1 MVDFRCQ
8 QSEDRAT
15 QGCDLSASWLLRGG
29 AIRYR
34 SFLLH
39 ADRRDTGGEP
49 LRNKAINLG
58 VQGAEPLG
66 TPPAGGLPGSGYFP
80 VVA

>member
-8 QSEDRAT
+8 QLEDRAT
-15 QGCDLSASWLLRGG
+15 QGCDLSASWLPRGG

-39 ADRRDTGGEP
+39 ADRRDTGGKP

-58 VQGAEPLG
+58 VKGQSPLELLPQEVFRAVD
-66 TPPAGGLPGSGYFP
+66 TPR
-80 VVA
+80 